1 MSSEQILNEE
11 ESSRKNR
18 RKRNISNKQRKEKS
32 QEIKLPEPI
41 IFEPSE
47 NNNNNQPSNFFITTS
62 NDENKQDQLRQNT
75 ITNTDA
81 KEITDYYFTC
91 HKNMIDIYNLIYS
104 QVLQGISNSYNDSYL
119 SVNEQIIDYS
129 TQIENMYNSLI
140 SKRDKSL
147 KLVDNIITEN
157 LDTYIKSI
165 KQAQKFY
172 KDVTESYLNFIK
184 KNRSESI
191 SFFPK

>member
-11 ESSRKNR
+11 ESSTKNR
-18 RKRNISNKQRKEKS
+18 RKRNISNKERKEEKS

-41 IFEPSE
+41 IFEPYE
-47 NNNNNQPSNFFITTS
+47 DNRIQQNNLSLTTS
-62 NDENKQDQLRQNT
+62 NDKNKQDQLRQN
-75 ITNTDA
+75 IINNTDA
-81 KEITDYYFTC
+81 KEITDYYFTF
-91 HKNMIDIYNLIYS
+91 HKNMLNIYNSLYS
-104 QVLQGISNSYNDSYL
+104 QRLQDVSNSYENGFSTI
-119 SVNEQIIDYS
+119 NEKFIDY
-129 TQIENMYNSLI
+129 TLQIENMYSSLT

-172 KDVTESYLNFIK
+172 KDVTESYLNCIR
-184 KNRSESI
+184 KN
-191 SFFPK
+191 

>member
-1 MSSEQILNEE
+1 
-11 ESSRKNR
+11 
-18 RKRNISNKQRKEKS
+18 
-32 QEIKLPEPI
+32 
-41 IFEPSE
+41 
-47 NNNNNQPSNFFITTS
+47 
-62 NDENKQDQLRQNT
+62 
-75 ITNTDA
+75 
-81 KEITDYYFTC
+81 
-91 HKNMIDIYNLIYS
+91 MIDIYNLIYS